1 MSEWFMA
8 VIAAGLVVTSLVRS
22 GWSRG
27 SRDPVTF
34 IAIGLLC
41 ASLRRVLQV
50 SVESTPGMALFIAE
64 LAAVAGAFYYLWR
77 RMNPGA
83 GNAA

>member
-1 MSEWFMA
+1 MSEWIMA
-8 VIAAGLVVTSLVRS
+8 VIAAGLVVISLVRS

-27 SRDPVTF
+27 IRDPVTF

-41 ASLRRVLQV
+41 ASLRRVLRV

-77 RMNPGA
+77 RVNPRD